1 MTFSVSSGIW
11 PMKMDLAPGARD
23 LCCKQAQ
30 RSLSLLL
37 VTVVRR
43 LVPGARCYLSVVLKR
58 LILEQ
63 PVAIVKRLP
72 RLR

>member
-1 MTFSVSSGIW
+1 
-11 PMKMDLAPGARD
+11 MKMDPAPGARD
-23 LCCKQAQ
+23 LCCRQVQ

-37 VTVVRR
+37 LTVVRR
-43 LVPGARCYLSVVLKR
+43 LVPGARCYLSVALKR